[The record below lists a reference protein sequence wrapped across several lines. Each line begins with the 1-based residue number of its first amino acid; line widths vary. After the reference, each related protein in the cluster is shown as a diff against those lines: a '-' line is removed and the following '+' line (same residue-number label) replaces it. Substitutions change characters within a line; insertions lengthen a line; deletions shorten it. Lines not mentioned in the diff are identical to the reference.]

1 MSFIVSA
8 INFYYSYAIYA
19 SVNATELLGIRVG
32 GTNRVT
38 DWPITRL
45 ELLLNDR
52 GEMFAVDDRHLLIR
66 SEAWRRRRRRWV
78 SRSPVESELVFY
90 RKTPT
95 LRISFFF
102 FLFGRKRSVLNH
114 VVHRI
119 AIFRGDFVEFLWDVA
134 SESSFERREEKQGMS
149 PGQIYRGNEG
159 LML

>member
-8 INFYYSYAIYA
+8 ISFYYSYAIYA

-52 GEMFAVDDRHLLIR
+52 GEMFAVDDRHLLIVQR
-66 SEAWRRRRRRWV
+66 LGDGGAGESVGRLSKV
-78 SRSPVESELVFY
+78 SSFFIES
-90 RKTPT
+90 PT

-102 FLFGRKRSVLNH
+102 FLFGRKRLALNH

-119 AIFRGDFVEFLWDVA
+119 AIFRGNFVEFLWDVA